1 MTRITSTSATSV
13 QGKGGVATKKQFK
26 QVRQTGT
33 VDQYAIQNGPCSM
46 NFFGAG
52 YLKADWE

>member
-1 MTRITSTSATSV
+1 MTRVTSAPSTSKKGSNSTSSKP
-13 QGKGGVATKKQFK
+13 QHQHR
-26 QVRQTGT
+26 RQTGS

-52 YLKADWE
+52 SLKSEWE

>member
-1 MTRITSTSATSV
+1 MTRVTSTPTKSKASKQHSV
-13 QGKGGVATKKQFK
+13 PTTQHKHI
-26 QVRQTGT
+26 RQTGS

-52 YLKADWE
+52 SLKSDWE